1 MNIFKIIEED
11 TEYYIDFDF
20 VGQIVLRKSIN
31 EIKIIFK
38 NNMPIIVLKPSNK
51 QAFKELSE
59 ALVKKFNDGV
69 DISTIKT
76 IEVL

>member
-38 NNMPIIVLKPSNK
+38 NNMPAIVLKPSNK

-59 ALVKKFNDGV
+59 KLIKKFNDGV

>member
-38 NNMPIIVLKPSNK
+38 NNMPTIVLKPSNK

-59 ALVKKFNDGV
+59 KLIKKFNDGV